1 MKSNFLMNTFSSHA
15 QWYDQFNTNVFGT
28 LNTTRSFLPHM
39 RCRKSGIIVF
49 IGSMVAWDAAPTVGA
64 YSASKAAIHCM

>member
-1 MKSNFLMNTFSSHA
+1 M
-15 QWYDQFNTNVFGT
+15 
-28 LNTTRSFLPHM
+28 RS
-39 RCRKSGIIVF
+39 RKAGVIVF